1 MPPKKTAAPAAK
13 PAPSAKA
20 GKAVARAQ
28 AAEPAKTVRTAAP
41 RKSATRP
48 AAPAAETSA
57 ALKEAGTTPARRKA
71 VPSKKKVAS
80 APAAPST
87 DTIALVPEVGKSAQ
101 PRPATPGGRP
111 RRIAH
116 VQVVPAPAT
125 GDIPATARSV
135 APRASRVS
143 GGATEVALPHGP
155 DQAIAIYQIY
165 FKPEQRGSLD
175 PQFIPLDNAGHPD
188 PLREFAVFERL
199 SQEEGTRLAPLW
211 GALSWRFGS
220 KTSLDGRALRAA
232 IAEHPGFDLYYCNPY
247 PENEALYIN
256 SWQQGLTAHPA
267 FMELCTAVFEAA
279 GLPVSELQ
287 GIRPSTAFS
296 ACNYFVGSPA
306 FWRSYL
312 PWVRRVIDQTRKK
325 APPSVLRVLNSPL
338 SDPLSLHANSSYW
351 PFIIERL
358 LPVFLA
364 TEGKALKTHK
374 IALPGCEAKLNAHLQ
389 RLREMKDV
397 AHRTHSRWLYACWL
411 NYRNLYLLQ
420 TAGSDWC
427 RQYLPQINVTDLEF
441 L

>member
-1 MPPKKTAAPAAK
+1 MPPKKTAAPVASVNLGKAAASVTTAAPVK
-13 PAPSAKA
+13 TGRSAAAPRNAAARPALPANPTPAASPPAPSAT
-20 GKAVARAQ
+20 
-28 AAEPAKTVRTAAP
+28 AASKSSRRPAK
-41 RKSATRP
+41 
-48 AAPAAETSA
+48 
-57 ALKEAGTTPARRKA
+57 
-71 VPSKKKVAS
+71 PSKKKPNVAAGSS
-80 APAAPST
+80 AIAPVLE
-87 DTIALVPEVGKSAQ
+87 AGPLAGA
-101 PRPATPGGRP
+101 PGARP
-111 RRIAH
+111 RRVAH
-116 VQVVPAPAT
+116 VQVVPAPASNAGPIALKPT
-125 GDIPATARSV
+125 V
-135 APRASRVS
+135 PRARRKS
-143 GGATEVALPHGP
+143 GGGTEVALPHGP